1 MKTITRAERYV
12 RAGNINN
19 QWALCS
25 KARKAYARH
34 LVADYGWPVGL
45 AIQHAYIH
53 GYDQWTFDY
62 HEGRTVRDGRKASS
76 FGF

>member
-1 MKTITRAERYV
+1 MKTITRAEKYIK
-12 RAGNINN
+12 AGNLNN

-25 KARKAYARH
+25 KARRAYAKH

-45 AIQHAYIH
+45 AVQHAYIH
-53 GYDQWTFDY
+53 GYDSWAYDY
-62 HEGRTVRDGRKASS
+62 RAGHAVKDERKASS